1 MDAQSTIIAGLDV
14 GFMIEI
20 FPQMLEALWVTIQIS
35 ASALFFSIL
44 IGIPVGMLRVIAPRP
59 VQVFIQWL
67 VNYVRG
73 TPQII
78 HFLVI
83 YFALPRIGIVLD
95 EFWTGVVALTFIAV
109 GYEVEIVRAA
119 IESVHKGQREA
130 ALAIG
135 MSEPLALW
143 VILLPQ
149 ATRRMIPALT
159 NELINV
165 IKASALLSVIAVN
178 ELTKVGNALIYR
190 TFYFVEVL
198 IEVALLY
205 MIVIGLISW
214 LSNYLEKKVFAFGPT
229 ISTFQDR

>member
-1 MDAQSTIIAGLDV
+1 MTPAPTIIAGLDV

-20 FPQMLEALWVTIQIS
+20 FPRMLQALLVTIEIS
-35 ASALFFSIL
+35 ALALVLAIV
-44 IGIPVGMLRVIAPRP
+44 IGIPVGTLRVIAPRP
-59 VQVFIQWL
+59 AQILLQWL
-67 VNYVRG
+67 VNYIRG

-83 YFALPRIGIVLD
+83 YFVLPRIGIVLN

-109 GYEVEIVRAA
+109 GYEIEIVRAA
-119 IESVHKGQREA
+119 IESVNKEQREA
-130 ALAIG
+130 ALAVG
-135 MSEPLALW
+135 MTERMTLW
-143 VILLPQ
+143 LILLPQ

-178 ELTKVGNALIYR
+178 ELTKVGNAIIYN

-214 LSNYLEKKVFAFGPT
+214 LSKYLENKIFAFGST
-229 ISTFQDR
+229 IAINETR

>member
-1 MDAQSTIIAGLDV
+1 MTPSPTTIAGLDV

-20 FPQMLEALWVTIQIS
+20 FPKMAQALLVTIQIS
-35 ASALFFSIL
+35 ALALIL
-44 IGIPVGMLRVIAPRP
+44 AIVIGIPVGTLRVSAPRP
-59 VQVFIQWL
+59 TQILIQWL
-67 VNYVRG
+67 VNYIRG

-83 YFALPRIGIVLD
+83 YFALPRIGIVLN
-95 EFWTGVVALTFIAV
+95 EFWTGVIALTFIAV

-119 IESVHKGQREA
+119 IESVNKGQREA
-130 ALAIG
+130 ALAVG
-135 MSEPLALW
+135 MTERMTLW
-143 VILLPQ
+143 LILLPQ

-178 ELTKVGNALIYR
+178 ELTKVGNAIIYN

-198 IEVALLY
+198 LEVALLY
-205 MIVIGLISW
+205 MLIIGLIAW
-214 LSNYLEKKVFAFGPT
+214 LSRYLETKVFAFGPT
-229 ISTFQDR
+229 ITTTETR

>member
-1 MDAQSTIIAGLDV
+1 
-14 GFMIEI
+14 
-20 FPQMLEALWVTIQIS
+20 
-35 ASALFFSIL
+35 
-44 IGIPVGMLRVIAPRP
+44 VIAPRP
-59 VQVFIQWL
+59 AQILLQWL
-67 VNYVRG
+67 VNYIRG

-83 YFALPRIGIVLD
+83 YFVLPRIGIVLN
-95 EFWTGVVALTFIAV
+95 EFWTGVIALTFIAV
-109 GYEVEIVRAA
+109 GYEIEIVRAA
-119 IESVHKGQREA
+119 IESVNKEQREA
-130 ALAIG
+130 ALAVG
-135 MSEPLALW
+135 MTERMTLW
-143 VILLPQ
+143 LILLPQ

-178 ELTKVGNALIYR
+178 ELTKVGNAIIYN

-214 LSNYLEKKVFAFGPT
+214 LSKYLENKVFAFGSAIAIDET
-229 ISTFQDR
+229 R